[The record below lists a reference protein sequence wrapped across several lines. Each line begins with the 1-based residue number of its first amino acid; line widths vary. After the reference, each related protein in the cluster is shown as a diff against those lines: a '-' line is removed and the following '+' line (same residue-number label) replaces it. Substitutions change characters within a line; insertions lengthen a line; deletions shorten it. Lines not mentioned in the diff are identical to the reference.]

1 MGNIKLNPKI
11 NQAVLTSQNSVIKHF
26 HYGKLLINFSIY
38 IISFLIFYLIK
49 KQSFI
54 YDETYVIFL
63 PALVAAWGI
72 GSFLSGKIHLKRSDL
87 LLVKLKKY
95 YISHLISLGVIALIA
110 FQTGFSGSRFVVLG
124 SLFGA
129 VIFEGFIAMVQ
140 NRFKFEM
147 PEKEKHHVS
156 YLLLFI
162 DFVIITWIFFFL
174 YKIKIGFDSFNEDH
188 VLLILST
195 YFCWLFASMMTHQFR
210 PFKKSFNI
218 WKAVGTQIKFY
229 ILILAL
235 TAFIS
240 YFLQLPGIYRSIYI
254 TGVVIYSFWSFV
266 ISLFFYIDKIPRKTD
281 EIRSEFLRAYELK
294 HPEFDP
300 RVDQV
305 ETKKYRI
312 EGKFPSETNPALE
325 IENIFFKE
333 YPEVFRFLKLNLD
346 LNSFNSER
354 THILRSADPYNI
366 NVLPENHLE
375 LFINHH
381 KLNDFRRIN
390 RYLIEV
396 SKRLVDGGVFVTNFE
411 PVKYRYKKFLK
422 RYPSIIANLLY
433 FIDFLWYRV
442 APKIPVVQKIYFAFT
457 KGRNRALSLAEGLG
471 RLYYCGFEVLDLKD
485 LDNRCY
491 VIARKVKEPS
501 ADENPSYSSII
512 KMKRIGKSG
521 NPIYVYKLRTMHP
534 YSEYLQAFVYQQ
546 NNLKVGGKFK
556 NDFRIT
562 PWGSI
567 FRRLWID
574 ELPMFINLLK
584 GDCKLIGVR
593 PLSKQYFDLYD
604 NEFRERRINYK
615 PGLIPPFYADMPSNI
630 VEILKSEETYLDK
643 FDKNS
648 IKTDF
653 IYFWKSFN
661 NIIINNK
668 RSS

>member
-1 MGNIKLNPKI
+1 LGVKIIKGMGNIKLNPKI

-124 SLFGA
+124 TLFGA

-281 EIRSEFLRAYELK
+281 EIRSELLRAYELK

-312 EGKFPSETNPALE
+312 EGKFPSETNLALE

-366 NVLPENHLE
+366 NVWPENHLE

-442 APKIPVVQKIYFAFT
+442 APKIPVVQKI
-457 KGRNRALSLAEGLG
+457 
-471 RLYYCGFEVLDLKD
+471 
-485 LDNRCY
+485 
-491 VIARKVKEPS
+491 
-501 ADENPSYSSII
+501 
-512 KMKRIGKSG
+512 
-521 NPIYVYKLRTMHP
+521 
-534 YSEYLQAFVYQQ
+534 
-546 NNLKVGGKFK
+546 
-556 NDFRIT
+556 
-562 PWGSI
+562 
-567 FRRLWID
+567 
-574 ELPMFINLLK
+574 
-584 GDCKLIGVR
+584 
-593 PLSKQYFDLYD
+593 
-604 NEFRERRINYK
+604 
-615 PGLIPPFYADMPSNI
+615 
-630 VEILKSEETYLDK
+630 
-643 FDKNS
+643 
-648 IKTDF
+648 
-653 IYFWKSFN
+653 
-661 NIIINNK
+661 
-668 RSS
+668 

>member
-1 MGNIKLNPKI
+1 
-11 NQAVLTSQNSVIKHF
+11 
-26 HYGKLLINFSIY
+26 
-38 IISFLIFYLIK
+38 
-49 KQSFI
+49 
-54 YDETYVIFL
+54 
-63 PALVAAWGI
+63 
-72 GSFLSGKIHLKRSDL
+72 
-87 LLVKLKKY
+87 
-95 YISHLISLGVIALIA
+95 
-110 FQTGFSGSRFVVLG
+110 
-124 SLFGA
+124 
-129 VIFEGFIAMVQ
+129 
-140 NRFKFEM
+140 
-147 PEKEKHHVS
+147 
-156 YLLLFI
+156 
-162 DFVIITWIFFFL
+162 
-174 YKIKIGFDSFNEDH
+174 
-188 VLLILST
+188 
-195 YFCWLFASMMTHQFR
+195 
-210 PFKKSFNI
+210 
-218 WKAVGTQIKFY
+218 
-229 ILILAL
+229 
-235 TAFIS
+235 
-240 YFLQLPGIYRSIYI
+240 
-254 TGVVIYSFWSFV
+254 
-266 ISLFFYIDKIPRKTD
+266 
-281 EIRSEFLRAYELK
+281 
-294 HPEFDP
+294 
-300 RVDQV
+300 
-305 ETKKYRI
+305 
-312 EGKFPSETNPALE
+312 
-325 IENIFFKE
+325 
-333 YPEVFRFLKLNLD
+333 
-346 LNSFNSER
+346 
-354 THILRSADPYNI
+354 
-366 NVLPENHLE
+366 
-375 LFINHH
+375 
-381 KLNDFRRIN
+381 
-390 RYLIEV
+390 
-396 SKRLVDGGVFVTNFE
+396 
-411 PVKYRYKKFLK
+411 VKYRYKKFLK